1 MIAADDGN
9 PMTMASI
16 HPIQLRSQSASGK
29 QELYPSMSPI
39 VSAAYHARGGE
50 APDLPGFGAQVS
62 RGRAD
67 IRLAMD
73 GKGELFIMSKSDGMI
88 REVFGATDR

>member
-1 MIAADDGN
+1 LSYEERAFAR
-9 PMTMASI
+9 
-16 HPIQLRSQSASGK
+16 QLGLDVTTYASGK

-50 APDLPGFGAQVS
+50 APDLPGFGAQGS